1 MLTLK
6 STLIE
11 RTLVTFCLLSL
22 AGLSLPAQQAR
33 RVDAPPT
40 EKVTALPGFKVERI
54 YTVTK
59 EQGSWVAMTLDDK
72 GRLITSDQYGGLY
85 RMTLPVAS
93 ESKVTAVEKLDSL
106 GIGGAHGLLYAHHSL
121 YVMVN
126 ENRVNKFGEGKSGL
140 HRLRDTNGDDKFD
153 QAELLREMTGSGE
166 HGPHGLVL
174 GPDGKTIYYMNGNNT
189 SVPVNLEKHIPVAWQ
204 EDHIVPRMWPPVGN
218 GRGIMAPAGYTA
230 RTDPDGREHELIAMG
245 LRNAYRFVFDPNGE
259 IFTYDS
265 DTENENGTP
274 WYLPTRVNHVVSGGD
289 YGWRSGSGRWPAYYA
304 DSLPAVLEVGPG
316 SPTGMVMGT
325 GTRFPAKYQRALFAA
340 DWTFGTLYAL
350 HMIPA
355 GATFRAIKEEFVSG
369 QPLPITDVLVNSS
382 DGALYFTAGGRI
394 TDSALYRVT
403 YVGAENTAPAPYPA
417 PTAEARLRR
426 ELEALHT
433 TGAGESVVDRAWPHL
448 SNPDRFIRW
457 AARVAI
463 ERQPPAL
470 WSRRALTESDPQAS
484 LEALLALVRLGD
496 KSLQT
501 ELINRLS
508 LFDIAQ
514 LPAEQKFQAV
524 RLWELIFTRMGE
536 PAPAVKQRV
545 AAQLD
550 RLYPHPD
557 KLLSRELAGLLV
569 YLDSPTV
576 VAKTVPLLKLAEQ
589 PEPQDIVDEAL
600 LARNDRYGPTISGL
614 NKTRPARQQFAYATA
629 LRSARVGWN
638 SQLREEYFSWF
649 NQAYHWTGGLSFGG
663 FINNIRMIALAGVPD
678 AAERDRLAKLS
689 LRPDTQIMANAVA
702 PKGPGKSYT
711 LEDATKAVRGQLGQR
726 DFNQGRTM
734 FTSAACATCHR
745 LGNLG
750 MGTAGPILTQAGSRY
765 TEHDLLQA
773 IIEPS
778 AGINENYAATRY
790 EMKDG
795 TVMIG
800 YPTFEEGAELFI
812 VTNLMVPNVLTLVK
826 KTDLIS
832 SRPSEIS
839 LMPPGLINSLN
850 ENELRDL
857 VAYILAGGDR
867 TNPMFAPLRN

>member
-1 MLTLK
+1 MAA
-6 STLIE
+6 
-11 RTLVTFCLLSL
+11 FCLVGVV
-22 AGLSLPAQQAR
+22 GLPLPAQQLN

-54 YTVTK
+54 YTVPK

-72 GRLITSDQYGGLY
+72 GRLLTSDQYGGLY
-85 RMTLPVAS
+85 RMALPGAT

-189 SVPVNLEKHIPVAWQ
+189 SVPLNLEKHIPVAWQ

-230 RTDPDGREHELIAMG
+230 RTDPDGRGHELIAMG

-304 DSLPAVLEVGPG
+304 DSLPALLEVGPG
-316 SPTGMVMGT
+316 SPTGMAMGT

-340 DWTFGTLYAL
+340 DWTYGTLYAL
-350 HMIPA
+350 HMIPD
-355 GATFRAIKEEFVSG
+355 GATFRATKEEFVSG
-369 QPLPITDVLVNSS
+369 RPLPITDVLVNSR

-403 YVGAENTAPAPYPA
+403 YNGSESTAPASYPA
-417 PTAEARLRR
+417 PTPEARLRR
-426 ELEALHT
+426 ELEALHAK
-433 TGAGESVVDRAWPHL
+433 GAGEPVVDQAWPNL
-448 SNPDRFIRW
+448 SHPDRFVRW

-470 WSRRALTESDPQAS
+470 WGQRALAENNPWAA
-484 LEALLALVRLGD
+484 LEALLALIRLGD
-496 KSLQT
+496 KSLQA

-508 LFDIAQ
+508 LFDLAQ
-514 LPAEQKFQAV
+514 LPAEQRFPIV
-524 RLWELIFTRMGE
+524 RLWGLVFTRMGE
-536 PAPAVKQRV
+536 PAPAVKERV

-569 YLDSPTV
+569 YLDSSTV
-576 VAKTVPLLKLAEQ
+576 VAKTVPLLKVPEQ
-589 PEPQDIVDEAL
+589 PEPQDLVDEAL
-600 LARNDRYGPTISGL
+600 LSRNDRYGPTIFGL

-629 LRSARVGWN
+629 LRSARIGWTP
-638 SQLREEYFSWF
+638 QLREEYFSWF
-649 NQAYHWTGGLSFGG
+649 NGAYQWTGGLSFGG

-678 AAERDRLAKLS
+678 KAERDRLAKLS
-689 LRPDTQIMANAVA
+689 LRPETQIVVGAVA

-711 LEDATKAVRGQLGQR
+711 LEEATAAVRGHMGWR
-726 DFNQGRTM
+726 DFTQGRAM
-734 FTSAACATCHR
+734 FAAAACATCHR
-745 LGNLG
+745 LGTLG
-750 MGTAGPILTQAGSRY
+750 LGTAGPILTQAGSRY
-765 TEHDLLQA
+765 SERDLLQA
-773 IIEPS
+773 ILEPS

-795 TVMIG
+795 TIMIG

-812 VTNLMVPNVLTLVK
+812 VSNLMFPHVLTLVK
-826 KTDLIS
+826 KADLMS
-832 SRPSEIS
+832 SRPSKIS
-839 LMPPGLINSLN
+839 LMPPGLINALN

-867 TNPMFAPLRN
+867 ANPMFAPFQN